1 MAESREAVPI
11 AIWRVSGS
19 RAPLPRYMTEG
30 ASGCDLAAAID
41 EEIVLEP
48 LGRALVPTGL
58 AIALPDGF
66 EAQVRPRSGLAVR
79 EGITVLNAPGTIDA
93 DYRGEIKVVLV
104 NLGSERRRIEPGER
118 IAQLVVARVARAD
131 WRSVEPGRE
140 EQEAL
145 AGGRAV
151 TARGPGGFG
160 HTGRGGAGE
169 GT

>member
-1 MAESREAVPI
+1 M
-11 AIWRVSGS
+11 
-19 RAPLPRYMTEG
+19 
-30 ASGCDLAAAID
+30 
-41 EEIVLEP
+41 
-48 LGRALVPTGL
+48 
-58 AIALPDGF
+58 
-66 EAQVRPRSGLAVR
+66 
-79 EGITVLNAPGTIDA
+79 
-93 DYRGEIKVVLV
+93 

-131 WRSVEPGRE
+131 WRSVEPGSE